1 MFLHIWLY
9 YIDGAR
15 VNNIQCEEIVRL
27 FSSLKYISPNATI
40 INLASK
46 MKATKKQTMKHIMDL
61 EEETRDTMISHIVN
75 ISFNMK
81 KNNISHVIKMHE
93 NITTHIYEKNAL
105 KQKKRRGHIERM
117 FMENFEAGCSVLEG
131 IRLS

>member
-1 MFLHIWLY
+1 MCLHIWLY
-9 YIDGAR
+9 CIDGAK
-15 VNNIQCEEIVRL
+15 VNNILCEEIVRL
-27 FSSLKYISPNATI
+27 FSSLKYISPNVTI

-46 MKATKKQTMKHIMDL
+46 MKATKNQTMKYIMDM
-61 EEETRDTMISHIVN
+61 EKETRDTMISCILN

-93 NITTHIYEKNAL
+93 DITNHIHEKNAL
-105 KQKKRRGHIERM
+105 KQKKRCGHIEQM

-131 IRLS
+131 IR